1 MARFLFVNRVY
12 PSAAGATGQ
21 LLWELTAAVAA
32 AGHEVTVMTMG
43 EGELPGPEWCDLG
56 MR

>member
-21 LLWELTAAVAA
+21 LLWELTAAMAA